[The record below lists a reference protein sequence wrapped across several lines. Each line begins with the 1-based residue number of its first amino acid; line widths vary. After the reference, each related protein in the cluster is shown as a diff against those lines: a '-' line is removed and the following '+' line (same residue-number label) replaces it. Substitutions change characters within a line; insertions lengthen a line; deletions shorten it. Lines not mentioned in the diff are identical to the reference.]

1 MDKELIQKLQII
13 STEEQEYLDG
23 NKHVKKDIYTHGD
36 TFEVDCQLLLREGK
50 LVTIRPHSRFVEFPV
65 HRHNYIEIMYVCQ
78 GTITHLIDGQ
88 ELTMQTGDLLLMN
101 QHVKH
106 GIKQADF
113 NDVAIN
119 IIALPDFFDVPLQML
134 RKENA
139 IADFLTNI
147 FRKYNH
153 VSQYLLFQL
162 KNEKKIENLIENM
175 IHNTLYDGA
184 NEDVIN
190 QYSMGL
196 IFLYL
201 LEHLNQLAQ
210 NSSQNYNDVVLNT
223 IIRYIDNHYQ
233 TATLSDLANEFRL
246 PLSSLSKMIKQH
258 TGVTFQELLIRK
270 RCQKAAMLLVET
282 TLSIEEIAEIIG
294 YENHSHFY
302 RMFKKHYGTT
312 PRKYRIQN
320 KDKICHKI

>member
-1 MDKELIQKLQII
+1 MDKELIRKLQSI
-13 STEEQEYLDG
+13 SSEEQEYLEG
-23 NKHVKKDIYTHGD
+23 NKHVKKDIYTRGD
-36 TFEVDCQLLLREGK
+36 TFEVDCKLLLREGK
-50 LVTIRPHSRFVEFPV
+50 LVTIRPHSRFVEFPA

-88 ELTMQTGDLLLMN
+88 ELTMQAGDLLLLN

-106 GIKQADF
+106 GIKKAEFD
-113 NDVAIN
+113 DVAIN
-119 IIALPDFFDVPLQML
+119 FIALPDFFDIPLQML

-139 IADFLTNI
+139 IADFLINI
-147 FRKYNH
+147 FRQYNH
-153 VSQYLLFQL
+153 VSHYLLFQL
-162 KNEKKIENLIENM
+162 KNEKTIENLIENM
-175 IHNTLYDGA
+175 IRTILYDGV
-184 NEDVIN
+184 NEDAIN

-201 LEHLNQLAQ
+201 LEHLDRLTQ

-223 IIRYIDNHYQ
+223 VTRYIDNHYQ
-233 TATLSDLANEFRL
+233 TAALSDLANEFHL

-270 RCQKAAMLLVET
+270 RCQKAAMFLLET
-282 TLSIEEIAEIIG
+282 NLTIEEIAETIG
-294 YENHSHFY
+294 YENHSYFY
-302 RMFKKHYGTT
+302 RLFKKYYGMT

-320 KDKICHKI
+320 KENR